1 MQDILKNEKHF
12 ADNFCSQATVR
23 NLQGLPLEALRTV
36 LLELHKC
43 VPFTAAG
50 SPTLS
55 TPEDGHQTVIVIGNP
70 DVEGKMRPPK
80 FGICT
85 NVAPGEQGEA
95 DDLYLWAH
103 KELLNSAAKATWK
116 PWRNEGK
123 DRGCFFRAESS
134 LIDSQKKAIPFEKL
148 FDADQFKSLLQG
160 LCTQISVCGK
170 VREEFRHIL
179 EKFGHSD
186 DVITPFIIDYFRH
199 PDSNDVD
206 EEGMTKAKAFKKRR
220 TVSKKAPD
228 QRKAYA
234 DGKRVAIKT
243 PHGPRSVVKR
253 RFDRMDFFNAVKAT
267 PPGDKV
273 TFLNLS
279 FKSRVKPG
287 AQFNGGGL
295 YGFFYRT
302 DVHADPSL
310 IYVGLFKNG
319 NDRPVFEGNI
329 VAARWNNHIAAFSAR
344 GKNIGISERTA
355 QSLRALPEPHELQSI
370 ADPSISEILVRDRGC
385 QAGENKIFFSKKHW
399 DFLGDTDGEELLSR
413 FSFSYVQLKSGA
425 SGEMDGAIRNVIEN
439 AEKNVIKH
447 LAPYCNYQT
456 KRGQHASNVTMS
468 EFEELAELE
477 LNG

>member
-1 MQDILKNEKHF
+1 MKMQDILKNEQHF

-43 VPFTAAG
+43 IPFTAAG
-50 SPTLS
+50 SPRLW

-160 LCTQISVCGK
+160 LRTQISVCGK
-170 VREEFRHIL
+170 VREEFRHTL

-186 DVITPFIIDYFRH
+186 DAITPFIIDYFRH
-199 PDSNDVD
+199 PDNNDVD
-206 EEGMTKAKAFKKRR
+206 EEGMTKAEAFKKRR

-243 PHGPRSVVKR
+243 PHGPRSVVTR
-253 RFDRMDFFNAVKAT
+253 RFECMDLFNAVKAT
-267 PPGDKV
+267 PPEDKV
-273 TFLNLS
+273 PFLNLL
-279 FKSRVKPG
+279 FKHGTERD
-287 AQFNGGGL
+287 ARFNGGGL

-310 IYVGLFKNG
+310 IYVGLYKNG
-319 NDRPVFEGNI
+319 NTGPVFGGNI
-329 VAARWNNHIAAFSAR
+329 VADRWDKHIATCSAR

-385 QAGENKIFFSKKHW
+385 QAGENKIFFSKSLARK
-399 DFLGDTDGEELLSR
+399 
-413 FSFSYVQLKSGA
+413 SFK
-425 SGEMDGAIRNVIEN
+425 
-439 AEKNVIKH
+439 
-447 LAPYCNYQT
+447 
-456 KRGQHASNVTMS
+456 
-468 EFEELAELE
+468 
-477 LNG
+477 